1 MRAYARASEAAA
13 AAKLALRLAAI
24 RTVRVMTV
32 RAMGMTL
39 LALGPALSLGF
50 AIDLR
55 AIRRPGIAALLRM
68 VIAALSSMI
77 LGARVT
83 LLAVVAISALLAV
96 VAAIRL
102 GRRTVCAMRLLRIFR
117 RGLEA
122 LERFGRGSEIRGQ
135 GSGR

>member
-24 RTVRVMTV
+24 GTVRVMTV

-102 GRRTVCAMRLLRIFR
+102 GRRR
-117 RGLEA
+117 
-122 LERFGRGSEIRGQ
+122 SEEHTSELQ
-135 GSGR
+135 SPVHLV